1 VKMVRRRRM
10 RLAPGW
16 SCNRCF
22 SAQIKQS
29 CSRTYD
35 DVYQTFFLSHTGY
48 CQVLMHKGWIQAT
61 AEIKLLAFLVLLW
74 RMITL
79 IRLPGRFALVGLPKI
94 GHMQPDMASWK
105 RVCNTYSVHGGTKLR
120 TLTLDPGR
128 HLASL
133 ELTGLL
139 PLDTLRVACDGASC
153 KNRVSELSAPVKM
166 KMQSIPSLSAG
177 LRSGSCAINALETAN
192 IMASACP
199 VVPPPEATAQT
210 LYLSRRCVAFNAH
223 TALSLSCRRPKYS
236 VRDLP
241 FTIASPVPST
251 T

>member
-1 VKMVRRRRM
+1 MQLECSQGGNGYVIHILYMVK
-10 RLAPGW
+10 
-16 SCNRCF
+16 
-22 SAQIKQS
+22 
-29 CSRTYD
+29 
-35 DVYQTFFLSHTGY
+35 QT
-48 CQVLMHKGWIQAT
+48 A
-61 AEIKLLAFLVLLW
+61 
-74 RMITL
+74 R
-79 IRLPGRFALVGLPKI
+79 
-94 GHMQPDMASWK
+94 
-105 RVCNTYSVHGGTKLR
+105 
-120 TLTLDPGR
+120 LTLDPGR

-133 ELTGLL
+133 ELAGLL
-139 PLDTLRVACDGASC
+139 PLDTPGVACDSTSC
-153 KNRVSELSAPVKM
+153 ENRVSKLSARVQM
-166 KMQSIPSLSAG
+166 GFISLPSLSAG

-236 VRDLP
+236 ERDLP